1 MHTVQLCLGFI
12 TANAA
17 AGEAV
22 RMAARARRAR
32 QLVGKEILRCYQWI
46 LLLCTRCKPEAVR
59 MAARARRARQL
70 VGKEILRCYQWI
82 LLLCTRCK
90 PPILACSSNVPC
102 FTANRERRRA
112 AALSCVLYWLYF
124 TLYTTTPRY

>member
-12 TANAA
+12 AANAA

-46 LLLCTRCKPEAVR
+46 LVVC
-59 MAARARRARQL
+59 
-70 VGKEILRCYQWI
+70 
-82 LLLCTRCK
+82 
-90 PPILACSSNVPC
+90 
-102 FTANRERRRA
+102 
-112 AALSCVLYWLYF
+112 SCVQDISAILCEENIMF
-124 TLYTTTPRY
+124 